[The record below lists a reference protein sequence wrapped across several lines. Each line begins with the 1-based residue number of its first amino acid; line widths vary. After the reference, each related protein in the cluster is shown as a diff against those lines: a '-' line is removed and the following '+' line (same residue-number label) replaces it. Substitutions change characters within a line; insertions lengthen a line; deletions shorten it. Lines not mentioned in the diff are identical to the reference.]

1 MRTIKN
7 YSGTRELTKEQ
18 DEAITALLEGNDVA
32 IDTLSAR
39 DKTTIGFCYH
49 SGSYL
54 EQDYKKAIY
63 WFKLAAKEKWAD
75 AERNLA
81 ICYDKGLGVE
91 RDFDRSTYWYR
102 RAANHGNA
110 EAMCTIAEMYYEG
123 LGVTENNKKAWYWM
137 NKAIDRA
144 FETEDAFLLS
154 WFGKQFY
161 EGDGMLGKDLVKAE
175 KFYRKA
181 IELGSILA
189 KVGLSLMIKNGEIE
203 GTDEERKALL
213 KEVANNGSADD
224 LPF

>member
-7 YSGTRELTKEQ
+7 YNGTRELTKEQ

-32 IDTLSAR
+32 PDTLSAR

-81 ICYDKGLGVE
+81 ICYGKGLGVE
-91 RDFDRSTYWYR
+91 RDFDRCTYWYR

-110 EAMCTIAEMYYEG
+110 DAMSYIAELYYDG
-123 LGVTENNKKAWYWM
+123 LGFEQNIKKAWYWM

-144 FETEDAFLLS
+144 FETEDAILLS
-154 WFGKQFY
+154 WLGNQYYQGEGMFEKDLDKAARCFRKAAELDFPYAKQF
-161 EGDGMLGKDLVKAE
+161 
-175 KFYRKA
+175 
-181 IELGSILA
+181 
-189 KVGLSLMIKNGEIE
+189 LSMMMQKGEIS
-203 GTDEERKALL
+203 GTD
-213 KEVANNGSADD
+213 
-224 LPF
+224 